1 MAGGGGRAGT
11 RQRAQRRTRGRWG
24 WAAVGSAGVRGR
36 GVIRGIYCFP
46 AHWEEKERLLS
57 SSPSPLLALPNV
69 ARELG
74 SSRCHT
80 LGSAWQPP
88 GAAANVLGLQV
99 LPGTKLD
106 CDLLP

>member
-1 MAGGGGRAGT
+1 M
-11 RQRAQRRTRGRWG
+11 
-24 WAAVGSAGVRGR
+24 
-36 GVIRGIYCFP
+36 
-46 AHWEEKERLLS
+46 
-57 SSPSPLLALPNV
+57 

-74 SSRCHT
+74 FPRAT

-99 LPGTKLD
+99 LFGTKLD